1 MADPKSQPPLPSTST
16 TGFFQSRPT
25 ILNQFHEDTALRRSY
40 QLFLPSRLQQEF
52 ATELSRFASY
62 VLSAPVLRYAQDS
75 ARNEPSVQHFDTFG
89 NRVDILTTSEGWRA
103 STATAAR
110 EGIVS
115 LGYEKRYGRYAR
127 VYQFLKTHLWSASSC
142 GVTCPEAMQDG
153 AAALLTK
160 CLSAGEVEKV
170 NVVTRKVLGGALERL
185 LSRVPDVAWT
195 SGQWMTERPGGSD
208 VRNTETRARRVSD
221 EERESQK
228 GMVASDGNVLGP
240 WRIDGFKWFSSA
252 TDADCTVLLA
262 KTDSSNNVSA
272 FFAPT
277 RLRSKPSVHSDKET
291 GSEAETVY
299 NGIQIQRLKSKLGT
313 KSLPT
318 AELVL
323 SGMRAHMIGEEGRG
337 VKEISSILNITRV
350 HTGVGSCGG
359 WGRGLAISR
368 AYSRVRKVNG
378 RLLMDV
384 PSHVKGLAEQ
394 MVEYRAKMMMCYF
407 TVSLLGVVE
416 HRVTN
421 TGSNLIP
428 GHEEAMPLLRLLT
441 PVLKSQVSLASI
453 AGLRFCMESLGG
465 IGYLENDEP
474 DLNVARI
481 FRDTC
486 VNSIW
491 EGTTDVLAADTVRVL
506 KGAGGQQSLSAL
518 KNWVT
523 KFLQRAEGWRG
534 SENVLQTDIATLV
547 TLSDQVDALERMVA
561 TSDADDLLYNGRR
574 TMEDLA
580 WLVSA
585 VLLYEDAMRDSD
597 AVACEIARRWR
608 DRRRPRS
615 SSPASKQEL
624 GDWRQSAAW
633 DRKIVFGEE
642 HSDGLATAR
651 L

>member
-1 MADPKSQPPLPSTST
+1 MADPKTQPPLPSTST
-16 TGFFQSRPT
+16 TGFFQSRPK
-25 ILNQFHEDTALRRSY
+25 IPNQFQEDTAFRRCY
-40 QLFLPSRLQQEF
+40 ALFLPPHLQHHL
-52 ATELSRFASY
+52 APSLSRFGAY
-62 VLSAPVLRYAQDS
+62 VLSNPVLRYAQDS
-75 ARNEPSVQHFDTFG
+75 ARHEPSVQHFDTFG

-115 LGYEKRYGRYAR
+115 AGYDQQYGRYAR
-127 VYQFLKTHLWSASSC
+127 VHQFLKTHLWSASSC

-153 AAALLTK
+153 AAALLRK
-160 CLSAGEVEKV
+160 CLSEDEVGKV
-170 NVVTRKVLGGALERL
+170 DVVTRKVLRDALERL
-185 LSRVPDVAWT
+185 LSRDPEVAWT

-208 VRNTETRARRVSD
+208 VRNTETRARRVSE
-221 EERESQK
+221 EERKQQED
-228 GMVASDGNVLGP
+228 MVASDGNMLGP

-262 KTDSSNNVSA
+262 KTGSNDNVSA

-277 RLRSKPSVHSDKET
+277 RIRSAHDHS
-291 GSEAETVY
+291 SEHTVY

-323 SGMRAHMIGEEGRG
+323 HGMRAHLIGEEGRG
-337 VKEISSILNITRV
+337 VKEISAILNITRV

-368 AYSRVRKVNG
+368 AYARVRKING

-394 MVEYRAKMMMCYF
+394 MVEYRAKMLMCYF
-407 TVSLLGVVE
+407 AVSLLGVVE
-416 HRVTN
+416 HQATD
-421 TGSNLIP
+421 TGSNFIP
-428 GHEEAMPLLRLLT
+428 GHAEAMHLLRLLT

-506 KGAGGQQSLSAL
+506 KGPGGQKSLGAL
-518 KNWVT
+518 KIWVT
-523 KFLQRAEGWRG
+523 NFLQRAEGSRG
-534 SENVLQTDIATLV
+534 SEKVLQTDTATLV
-547 TLSDQVDALERMVA
+547 TLSNQVDELERTVG
-561 TSDADDLLYNGRR
+561 TSDADDLLYNGRT
-574 TMEDLA
+574 TMENLA
-580 WLVSA
+580 WVISA
-585 VLLYEDAMRDSD
+585 VLLHEDAMRDSD
-597 AVACEIARRWR
+597 PVACEIARRWI
-608 DRRRPRS
+608 DTRRPTS
-615 SSPASKQEL
+615 SSPASEQEL

-633 DRKIVFGEE
+633 DRKIVFGNE
-642 HSDGLATAR
+642 DPTLANSK